1 MWGGGGGGETSFRV
15 ICRSGQPKN
24 TLKKWEYC
32 LEHFLP
38 PQGWFLMFF
47 PVFFA
52 LFRRRCLSCLTF
64 SSVALAGQKA
74 CQFYIILLCFRPRRT
89 WAHKGCQG
97 CRGCRRC
104 RGCRLFWKF
113 LWWSAMLGMS
123 QEKYS
128 HFLGVVFG
136 ALSATARLVAG
147 HRETTRGCVSTGAGF
162 VGLL

>member
-1 MWGGGGGGETSFRV
+1 MGGGVTSFRG

-24 TLKKWEYC
+24 TPKKWEYF

-38 PQGWFLMFF
+38 PQGWFLVFF

-89 WAHKGCQG
+89 WAHKGC
-97 CRGCRRC
+97 RGCRRC
-104 RGCRLFWKF
+104 RGCRGCRLFWKF
-113 LWWSAMLGMS
+113 CGGRRCWGCRRKNAPIFWEYFL
-123 QEKYS
+123 E
-128 HFLGVVFG
+128 HFLPPQGWF
-136 ALSATARLVAG
+136 AG
-147 HRETTRGCVSTGAGF
+147 PRETTRGV
-162 VGLL
+162 